1 MSFLKPLGGAKENDE
16 KVTGGRAIPAQKV
29 KVIRE
34 YVVVEVFPWGHACL
48 QAPSELQLARWR
60 QAAACTDVS
69 PPLQEGSSA
78 RAAQGVAP
86 RRGEEKQL
94 TLGNQ
99 ADSLSGSE
107 GSENLKISCSEPPAS
122 GAKQSFQS
130 VFPLPA
136 DAIVHQSVNVE
147 TGSGSLP
154 AQTERGSAR
163 TLGCVDGK
171 EPKLEDF
178 ELAILEHQAILHYD
192 GGDGRL
198 RVDWRAEEPAIH
210 LPADQPQGGV
220 SVPVPAPGFP
230 VPCRESETHG
240 QVQGGLSTGQR
251 VGSAKRGLCK
261 PAPLA
266 VETTETRVPSLFGV
280 PESFQS
286 VVPLPADAIVHQS
299 DNVATGSGSL
309 PAQTERWIDHRVKE
323 EDGDDKQLG
332 VSCMKTLPD
341 ELEALEADDVGND
354 GGVELARQPAALDID
369 DGGAVRPRDLEAHA
383 VKAGLV
389 SVIKALQR
397 AGQSTRMAW
406 GAYCDEHADGVKDPD
421 RHDVESL
428 VCFMNSR
435 SELWQIASEL
445 LP

>member
-1 MSFLKPLGGAKENDE
+1 M
-16 KVTGGRAIPAQKV
+16 
-29 KVIRE
+29 
-34 YVVVEVFPWGHACL
+34 
-48 QAPSELQLARWR
+48 
-60 QAAACTDVS
+60 
-69 PPLQEGSSA
+69 
-78 RAAQGVAP
+78 
-86 RRGEEKQL
+86 

-99 ADSLSGSE
+99 ADSLSGSG
-107 GSENLKISCSEPPAS
+107 GSENLKISCSEPPAW
-122 GAKQSFQS
+122 GAKQ
-130 VFPLPA
+130 
-136 DAIVHQSVNVE
+136 
-147 TGSGSLP
+147 
-154 AQTERGSAR
+154 SAR

-198 RVDWRAEEPAIH
+198 QVDWSAEEPAIH
-210 LPADQPQGGV
+210 LPAEQPQGGV
-220 SVPVPAPGFP
+220 SVPVPAPRFP
-230 VPCRESETHG
+230 VPCLGSETHG

-261 PAPLA
+261 PDPLA
-266 VETTETRVPSLFGV
+266 VETTALVPSLFGV

-286 VVPLPADAIVHQS
+286 VVPLPADAIEHQS

-323 EDGDDKQLG
+323 EVEVDKKQLG

-341 ELEALEADDVGND
+341 DLEALEADDVGND
-354 GGVELARQPAALDID
+354 SGAVPARQPAALDID
-369 DGGAVRPRDLEAHA
+369 DDGAVRPRDLEAHA

-389 SVIKALQR
+389 LVIKALQR
-397 AGQSTRMAW
+397 AGQSTKMAW
-406 GAYCDEHADGVKDPD
+406 GAYCDESADGVKDPE
-421 RHDVESL
+421 RHDTESL

-435 SELWQIASEL
+435 REFWQIASEL